1 MKKHEILMIVENS
14 YPLDI
19 RVRKEA
25 ESLQRS
31 GYQVNVLAMKEK
43 GQKYNERINGV
54 RVTRIPAIP
63 KFRIGQYIYFM
74 DYAYITVVGLAF
86 FLLSHPFRRYRVIHV
101 HNPPDTLFII
111 GFVGK
116 LLEIGRDTL
125 DSVLQCGRILEGAC
139 LSLLQKTGNKQKAA
153 L

>member
-1 MKKHEILMIVENS
+1 MIVENS

-101 HNPPDTLFII
+101 HNPPRHSLHNWIRWEASGDWAGHL
-111 GFVGK
+111 GLCPAMWPNSG
-116 LLEIGRDTL
+116 
-125 DSVLQCGRILEGAC
+125 GAC